1 MFLLSNML
9 KRLIRRGTLKVID
22 ASGTLHT
29 FAGTPSPVVTIRL
42 HNRSLS
48 RRLMMRPELTMGEA
62 YMDGTLTVEDGTLF
76 DFLQLVSTNRLEIKS
91 YAPLVLLRRLSKMMR
106 RLQQYNPVGS
116 RSNVSHA
123 YDDISE
129 EMYRLFLDE
138 DLQYTCAFFREE
150 TDSLEQA
157 QHNKQRL
164 IASKLQLKKGQKVL
178 ELGCGWGGL
187 AFYLAKLADVH
198 VTGVTLSTEQLK
210 VANERARALGLED
223 RVDFQLCDA
232 RKVEGRFDRIVSVG
246 MFEHIG
252 QRHYAELFARIHSL
266 LADDGIALLHS
277 IGRRSPPGTSDAW
290 LRKYIFPGG
299 YSPALSEVFS
309 VVEQQGLWVTDVE
322 ILRLHYV
329 QTLREWRKRFEA
341 NRKQIESIYDERFGR
356 MWEFYLVCAE
366 MAFSNG
372 NAMVFQMQMARS
384 PDAVPLTRDYIFETE
399 RAYIENE
406 RTQSSAEEKSA
417 A

>member
-9 KRLIRRGTLKVID
+9 KRLIQCGTLNVID
-22 ASGTLHT
+22 ASGKLHT
-29 FAGTPSPVVTIRL
+29 FAGTPSPAVTIRL

-48 RRLMMRPELTMGEA
+48 RRLVLRPELTMGEA
-62 YMDGTLTVEDGTLF
+62 YMDGTLTMEEGTLF
-76 DFLQLVSTNRLEIKS
+76 DFLRLVSANRLEIKS
-91 YAPLVLLRRLSKMMR
+91 YPPLVLMRRLSKMMR
-106 RLQQYNPVGS
+106 RMQQYNPVGS

-187 AFYLAKLADVH
+187 AFYLAKVADVH

-277 IGRRSPPGTSDAW
+277 IGRKSPPGTSDAW

-309 VVEQQGLWVTDVE
+309 EVEQQGLWVTDVE
-322 ILRLHYV
+322 ILRLHYA

-356 MWEFYLVCAE
+356 MWEFYLVCVE

-372 NAMVFQMQMARS
+372 NAMVFQMQLARS
-384 PDAVPLTRDYIFETE
+384 RDAVPLTRDYIFETE